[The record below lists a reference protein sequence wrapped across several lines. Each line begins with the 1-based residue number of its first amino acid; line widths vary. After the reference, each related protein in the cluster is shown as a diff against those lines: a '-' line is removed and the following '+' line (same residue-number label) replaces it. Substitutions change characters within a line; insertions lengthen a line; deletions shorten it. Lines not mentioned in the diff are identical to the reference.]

1 MPLRAPHPDAI
12 ADCVLAAFNKL
23 PAKFKPRALAK
34 GGRESVPLAGI
45 VLCRNI
51 ETAEHGPR
59 SSQSANGTYGAAHD
73 DKGKGFSGLTCVSL
87 ATGMRCLPQS
97 KLAQVTGNVLH
108 DWHAEILAIRGFN
121 RWVLEECLELARAG
135 EEKQNGEWVAWRKA
149 AESPSGLKSQD
160 SMPSNEATTKT
171 SAEPTTLSQ
180 PFTLR
185 PGISIHMYISQAPC
199 GDASMELLM
208 SRQPSSEPWTHAAP
222 SADPDDMLGR
232 GHFDQLGVVRR
243 KPSRPDAPVTA
254 SKSCSDKLAMKQA
267 TGLLSGIVSGLVR
280 PEGSYVESLVLPEKE
295 IVREAVERCW
305 GVEGRMNELRD
316 MEERAGM
323 KFTAFRVEATSRL
336 FAYAAPDEGAVGSNL
351 SALWTPR
358 KSEVLINGVLQ
369 GRKQFDPKGASCVSR
384 REMWK
389 LAREVAEA
397 SCVRE
402 TREALREATYA
413 GVKRAMRG
421 ERAKTKDEVK
431 KTALKGWRTNG
442 RDEDWGLEDV

>member
-23 PAKFKPRALAK
+23 PAKFKPRALAN

-45 VLCRNI
+45 VLCR
-51 ETAEHGPR
+51 
-59 SSQSANGTYGAAHD
+59 ANGTNGETHYDGR
-73 DKGKGFSGLTCVSL
+73 KSSSSLTCVSL

-97 KLAQVTGNVLH
+97 KLAQAKGNVLH

-121 RWVLEECLELARAG
+121 RWILEECLELARAG
-135 EEKQNGEWVAWRKA
+135 REKQAGEWVAWRRA
-149 AESPSGLKSQD
+149 PTLQHETEREPD
-160 SMPSNEATTKT
+160 TTPVTEADRAT
-171 SAEPTTLSQ
+171 Q
-180 PFTLR
+180 PFTLG
-185 PGISIHMYISQAPC
+185 PQISIHMYVSQAPC

-254 SKSCSDKLAMKQA
+254 SKSCSDKLAMKQI
-267 TGLLSGIVSGLVR
+267 TGLLSGLVSGLVW
-280 PEGSYVESLVLPEKE
+280 PEGSYVKSVVLPGKD
-295 IVREAVERCW
+295 IVREAVKRCW
-305 GVEGRMNELRD
+305 GTDGRMKELGQ
-316 MEERAGM
+316 MEERCGM
-323 KFTAFRVEATSRL
+323 KFLPFKMEATSRV
-336 FAYAAPDEGAVGSNL
+336 FEYAAPDEGAVGSNL

-358 KSEVLINGVLQ
+358 KSEVLIKGVLQ

-389 LAREVAEA
+389 LAREVAEVSGA
-397 SCVRE
+397 SEVY
-402 TREALREATYA
+402 EALDSTTYGGA
-413 GVKRAMRG
+413 KIRMRG
-421 ERAKTKDEVK
+421 ERERVKEEVK
-431 KTALKGWRTNG
+431 RTAFKGWRTNSG
-442 RDEDWGLEDV
+442 DEQWSLDNA

>member
-1 MPLRAPHPDAI
+1 MPMRAPHPDAI

-23 PAKFKPRALAK
+23 SAKFKPRALAN

-45 VLCRNI
+45 VLCRTTNNGFEASKAI
-51 ETAEHGPR
+51 
-59 SSQSANGTYGAAHD
+59 NGTNGDTHYEGR
-73 DKGKGFSGLTCVSL
+73 KSSSSLTCVSL

-97 KLAQVTGNVLH
+97 KLAQAKGNVLH

-121 RWVLEECLELARAG
+121 RWVLEECLELAKAG
-135 EEKQNGEWVAWRKA
+135 KETQSGEWVAWRSPITLQARSEDAKDERVNDTKA
-149 AESPSGLKSQD
+149 ATNTDTMTP
-160 SMPSNEATTKT
+160 
-171 SAEPTTLSQ
+171 
-180 PFTLR
+180 PFTFC
-185 PGISIHMYISQAPC
+185 PEISIHMYVSQAPC

-254 SKSCSDKLAMKQA
+254 SKSCSDKLAFKQV
-267 TGLLSGIVSGLVR
+267 TGLLSGLVGGLVGS
-280 PEGSYVESLVLPEKE
+280 EGSYLESVVLPEKE

-305 GVEGRMNELRD
+305 GKEGRIKDLVC
-316 MEERAGM
+316 MEERRGM
-323 KFTAFRVEATSRL
+323 RYRPFGVEATSRN
-336 FAYAAPDEGAVGSNL
+336 FEYAAPDEGAVGSNL

-389 LAREVAEA
+389 LAHEVAEA
-397 SCVRE
+397 CGARE
-402 TREALREATYA
+402 LCEVLHENTYGGA
-413 GVKRAMRG
+413 KRAMRG
-421 ERAKTKDEVK
+421 EREGVKDEVRRK
-431 KTALKGWRTNG
+431 ALQGWRSNEG
-442 RDEDWGLEDV
+442 DEDWSLNDA